1 MIEFTHVSK
10 DFGSGEKMVRAV
22 RDVSLT
28 IQDGEIFGIIGFSG
42 AGKSTLVRCINLLER
57 PTNGTVVVDGKEMT
71 ALSPKELRLARRK
84 IGMIFQH
91 FNLMPS
97 RTVFGNVAYPLQG
110 QGLSKQAIQN
120 KVRKLLKLVDI
131 ADKETAYPSQLSGGQ
146 KQRVAI
152 ARALVNDPDLVLL
165 DLTLPVK
172 DGQHICHEVR
182 RESEVPIIVLTS
194 RTTEIDEVMAMTL
207 GADDFVPKPYSARV
221 LVARIN
227 ALLRRTAAAGE
238 RSTLVHK
245 GLELDLARSMVTNT
259 QTGTSTELTKNE
271 LRILSLLLSRA
282 GKIVSRSAIMQD
294 LWDSDAFV
302 DDNTLTVNINRLRTT
317 LEKIGIKGYLTTH
330 RGQGYSV

>member
-1 MIEFTHVSK
+1 MALIYVVE
-10 DFGSGEKMVRAV
+10 D
-22 RDVSLT
+22 D
-28 IQDGEIFGIIGFSG
+28 
-42 AGKSTLVRCINLLER
+42 ER
-57 PTNGTVVVDGKEMT
+57 I
-71 ALSPKELRLARRK
+71 RRE
-84 IGMIFQH
+84 
-91 FNLMPS
+91 
-97 RTVFGNVAYPLQG
+97 
-110 QGLSKQAIQN
+110 
-120 KVRKLLKLVDI
+120 LVDI
-131 ADKETAYPSQLSGGQ
+131 L
-146 KQRVAI
+146 
-152 ARALVNDPDLVLL
+152 ARAGFEIEACESFEHVSRDILAAAPDLVLL

-221 LVARIN
+221 LVAHIN
-227 ALLRRTAAAGE
+227 ALLRRTAAAGD

-245 GLELDLARSMVTNT
+245 GLELARSMVTNT
-259 QTGTSTELTKNE
+259 ATGDSTELTKNE
-271 LRILSLLLSRA
+271 LRILSLLLGRA